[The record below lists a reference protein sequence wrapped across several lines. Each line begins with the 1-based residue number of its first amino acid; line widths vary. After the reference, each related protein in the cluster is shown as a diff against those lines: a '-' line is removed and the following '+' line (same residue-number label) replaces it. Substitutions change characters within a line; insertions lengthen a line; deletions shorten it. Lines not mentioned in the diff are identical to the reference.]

1 MVSPTPTPTPAS
13 LGILV
18 WKPGAA
24 ERDLGVLARFSFR
37 APAFPRLHFP
47 PPPRFSPSLPSFS
60 RTRSPPQPRATSP
73 GSHTYLAA
81 TSPACFLSAFICI
94 SSPLHLL
101 PRRAQHL
108 MLNPD
113 VGKTLPGVPLLRPRG
128 PGLNLRGFAFPGIN
142 SVRLFC
148 KRIAIEEQKSGV
160 SSALWGWGG
169 RGGGL
174 RPGAH
179 LSFKPNIRL
188 NLCILNL
195 YLKSPSSSSLS

>member
-1 MVSPTPTPTPAS
+1 MWGALGRRGSRALRACLLFSTLTRYPRLFADVSSQFFSYGESHPHPHPCLLRNPS
-13 LGILV
+13 LETWGC
-18 WKPGAA
+18 GA
-24 ERDLGVLARFSFR
+24 RPRGPRPVFLQGARLSSF
-37 APAFPRLHFP
+37 AFPT

-142 SVRLFC
+142 SVRLF
-148 KRIAIEEQKSGV
+148 ANELQ
-160 SSALWGWGG
+160 
-169 RGGGL
+169 
-174 RPGAH
+174 
-179 LSFKPNIRL
+179 
-188 NLCILNL
+188 
-195 YLKSPSSSSLS
+195 